1 MKELVKNMTKNKKSE
16 EHKKL
21 GRPTKIHEE
30 ELRKLETAFKM
41 GCNNS
46 EACAYAEIPES
57 TFYDYI
63 KANQDFSDNIN
74 KWKKNP
80 ILKAK
85 HTIYKSLEDPK
96 TARWYLERKC
106 KDEFSTAQEIFNTNA
121 NLEIT
126 NEKVIEKV
134 MNKLKEL

>member
-1 MKELVKNMTKNKKSE
+1 MTKKKNQQDY
-16 EHKKL
+16 KKV
-21 GRPTKIHEE
+21 GRPTKINEE
-30 ELRKLETAFKM
+30 ELRKFETAFKM

-46 EACAYAEIPES
+46 EACAYADVPER
-57 TFYDYI
+57 TFYDYLRD
-63 KANQDFSDNIN
+63 NQDFSHKID

-80 ILKAK
+80 ILRAK
-85 HTIYKSLEDPK
+85 HTIYQNLEDIK
-96 TARWYLERKC
+96 TAQWYLERKC
-106 KDEFSTAQEIFNTNA
+106 KQEFSTAQEVFNTNA

>member
-1 MKELVKNMTKNKKSE
+1 MTKKKNPE
-16 EHKKL
+16 DYKKV
-21 GRPTKIHEE
+21 GRPNKIKDD

-46 EACAYAEIPES
+46 ESCAFADIPES

-63 KANQDFSDNIN
+63 KANPEFSVKID

-85 HTIYKSLEDPK
+85 HTIYQNLEDTK
-96 TARWYLERKC
+96 TAQWYLERKC
-106 KDEFSTAQEIFNTNA
+106 KQEFSTAQEVFNTNA

>member
-1 MKELVKNMTKNKKSE
+1 MTKKKNPE
-16 EHKKL
+16 DYKKV
-21 GRPTKIHEE
+21 GRPNKIKDE
-30 ELRKLETAFKM
+30 ELRKFETAFKM

-46 EACAYAEIPES
+46 EACAYADIPES

-63 KANQDFSDNIN
+63 KANPEFSVKID

-85 HTIYKSLEDPK
+85 HTIYKNLEDTK
-96 TARWYLERKC
+96 TAQWYLERKC
-106 KDEFSTAQEIFNTNA
+106 KQEFSTAQEVFNTNA

-126 NEKVIEKV
+126 NEKVIENV
-134 MNKLKEL
+134 INKIKDL

>member
-1 MKELVKNMTKNKKSE
+1 MTKKKNPE
-16 EHKKL
+16 DYKKL
-21 GRPTKIHEE
+21 GRPNKIKDE

-46 EACAYAEIPES
+46 EACVYAEVPES

-63 KANQDFSDNIN
+63 KANPDFSD
-74 KWKKNP
+74 KMKRWKLNP

-85 HTIYKSLEDPK
+85 HTLYQNLDDIK
-96 TARWYLERKC
+96 TAQWYLERKR
-106 KDEFSTAQEIFNTNA
+106 KDEFSTAQEILNTNA

>member
-1 MKELVKNMTKNKKSE
+1 MTKKKNPEDYNKV
-16 EHKKL
+16 
-21 GRPTKIHEE
+21 GRPNKIKDD

-46 EACAYAEIPES
+46 ESCAFADIPES

-63 KANQDFSDNIN
+63 KANPEFSVKID

-85 HTIYKSLEDPK
+85 HTIYQNLEDTK
-96 TARWYLERKC
+96 TAQWYLERKC
-106 KDEFSTAQEIFNTNA
+106 KQEFSTAQEVFNTNA